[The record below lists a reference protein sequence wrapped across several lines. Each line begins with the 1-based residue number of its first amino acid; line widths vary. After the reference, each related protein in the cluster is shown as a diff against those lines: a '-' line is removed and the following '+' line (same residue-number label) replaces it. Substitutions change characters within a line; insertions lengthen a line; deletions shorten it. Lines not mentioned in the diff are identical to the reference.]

1 MAFSNLVSLAIMFTT
16 AATLHA
22 AVFRR
27 GVPTPIG
34 AASI

>member
-1 MAFSNLVSLAIMFTT
+1 MSFGPKRDSHPDDYG
-16 AATLHA
+16 AAKR
-22 AVFRR
+22 VFRR